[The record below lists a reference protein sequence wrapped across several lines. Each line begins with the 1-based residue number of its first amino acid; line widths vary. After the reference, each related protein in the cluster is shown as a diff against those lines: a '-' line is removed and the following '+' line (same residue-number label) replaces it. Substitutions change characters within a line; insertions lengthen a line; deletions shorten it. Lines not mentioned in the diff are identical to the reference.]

1 MNVKAILESGLIN
14 TAHLAREIYRPE
26 PGKEKA
32 AAIRLHQKIKQINR
46 QRLTDDD
53 LIAIE
58 NYLKNIFK

>member
-1 MNVKAILESGLIN
+1 MNVKQILESGLIN
-14 TAHLAREIYRPE
+14 TAHLARAIYPPE

-53 LIAIE
+53 LITIE